1 MSNVKL
7 DTPFLAKKYD
17 KVSDSQ
23 FEDGLQLIK
32 ELAVTK
38 AQQVLDIGCG
48 TGRLSSHVAKILG
61 NEGQLYGLDPS
72 EYRINI
78 ARQKTISQNLKN
90 AVLDVGYSDD
100 LSRFE
105 DNSFDTV
112 YLNVVFHWIE
122 DKKQTLKEIYRVLK
136 PGGYL
141 GITTGAKEVPGTLKA
156 VTDKV
161 LQHEQ
166 YASRVNW
173 KSDPNKSITSSEL
186 RKLLEDQEFKILKL
200 HVKKGVK
207 YFKTPDEFIDF
218 GESSSFGTF
227 LTHVPSSFREAVKL
241 DIVNEIKKEQS
252 ENGIRFE
259 RNLTFAIAQKPDNS

>member
-7 DTPFLAKKYD
+7 DTPVLAEKYD

-23 FEDGLQLIK
+23 FEDGLQLIN
-32 ELAVTK
+32 ELAITK
-38 AQQVLDIGCG
+38 GQQILDIGCG

-61 NEGQLYGLDPS
+61 NEGRFYGLDPS

-78 ARQKTISQNLKN
+78 ARQKIRSLNLKN

-100 LSRFE
+100 MRRFE

-122 DKKQTLKEIYRVLK
+122 NKKKTLAEIYRVLK

-141 GITTGAKEVPGTLKA
+141 GITTGAKEDPGTLKV
-156 VTDKV
+156 VTDKI
-161 LQHEQ
+161 LQHEK
-166 YASRVNW
+166 YAARVNW
-173 KSDPNKSITSSEL
+173 KDDPSKSVTKDEL
-186 RKLLEDQEFKILKL
+186 GQLLDEQGFKISKL
-200 HVKKGVK
+200 YVKKGLK
-207 YFKTPDEFIDF
+207 YFGTPQEFIEF

-227 LTHVPSSFREAVKL
+227 LTHVPISLRQSVRS
-241 DIVNEIKKEQS
+241 DITDELKKRQTEK
-252 ENGIRFE
+252 GIEFV
-259 RNLTFAIAQKPDNS
+259 RNLIFAVTQKPD